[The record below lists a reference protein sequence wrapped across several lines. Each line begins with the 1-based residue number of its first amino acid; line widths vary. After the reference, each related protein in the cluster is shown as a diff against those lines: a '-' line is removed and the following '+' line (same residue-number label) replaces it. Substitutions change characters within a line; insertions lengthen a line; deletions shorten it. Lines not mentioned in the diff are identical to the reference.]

1 MQRGAFLERHWV
13 LFRTRSRLFGL
24 LLDFLVDARQFLRI
38 VIDVADQVLVY
49 LNFDAQWVVD
59 SDRGFL
65 GLEKVVLLVALE
77 I

>member
-1 MQRGAFLERHWV
+1 
-13 LFRTRSRLFGL
+13 
-24 LLDFLVDARQFLRI
+24 LDFLVDARQFLRI